1 MTAPNPNYERKENH
15 NQLVYLILCG
25 SIIENLLRTSN
36 YLFKI
41 LIAAPHI
48 MPPRAIASLP
58 LIPNY
63 ITAQQI
69 ALSK

>member
-1 MTAPNPNYERKENH
+1 MAPNPNYEWNENH

-25 SIIENLLRTSN
+25 SIIENLLRASN
-36 YLFKI
+36 FLFKI

-48 MPPRAIASLP
+48 MPPRAAVSFP
-58 LIPNY
+58 TTPNY

-69 ALSK
+69 ALFK